1 MSDCHSWYSVPDKD
15 AWGMVLWKCD
25 ACGAKISGHLRG
37 EPFSRLRVTAF
48 VRGERTVAALASRGG
63 LTCGEIIALR
73 IMDA

>member
-1 MSDCHSWYSVPDKD
+1 MSDRHSWYSVSDKD

-25 ACGAKISGHLRG
+25 ACGARVSGHLRD
-37 EPFSRLRVTAF
+37 EPFSRLRVAPF
-48 VRGERTVAALASRGG
+48 VKGERTVATVASRGG